1 MIAKKHPYSCLIVRN
16 DGCVYMP
23 SYTTHKARWTFGHKD
38 SDGYLRIFFKGKQ
51 YRIHRLVAETF
62 IDNPQKLP
70 TVDHINRNR
79 TDNRLQ
85 NLRWANR
92 KMQADNKKSVDDS
105 IKKYGVRCC
114 DDVKGYDKA
123 RYKILKQDKNWV
135 IEKRKKANDY
145 AAKNRDKINER
156 QRNRRTRLHEETNAY
171 ERNRYKKNIEFERKR
186 QRMYRERMK
195 NEGKVRVLINGHR
208 KWIDKNIAEKFKDKE
223 AK

>member
-1 MIAKKHPYSCLIVRN
+1 MKVAKHPTLNILVRE
-16 DGCVYMP
+16 DGAVLLPPC
-23 SYTTHKARWTFGHKD
+23 SLHKKQDWTFGRVNKQ
-38 SDGYLRIFFKGKQ
+38 GYMEIKFMYKN
-51 YRIHRLVAETF
+51 YRVHRLLAETF
-62 IDNPQKLP
+62 IENPNGYKE
-70 TVDHINRNR
+70 VDHINRNR

-223 AK
+223 V